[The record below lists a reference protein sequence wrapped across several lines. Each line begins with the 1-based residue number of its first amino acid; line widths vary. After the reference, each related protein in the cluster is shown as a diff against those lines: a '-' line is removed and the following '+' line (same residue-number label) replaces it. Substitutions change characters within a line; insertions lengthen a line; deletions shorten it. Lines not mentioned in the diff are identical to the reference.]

1 MRKNQMKIM
10 AKDKISKVKRVINYY
25 ELEFKFRENNNFNDL
40 FETITTLANTRAKIR
55 YQKYGDK
62 LVFIQGIENSENFLK
77 AKMRCVRKDLLPEL
91 MNTKTDETKEIE
103 AEEEE
108 GLVETTHFII
118 DYRNNKIILALEYNH
133 YGSKIND
140 LIHYIQKIGIHKEI
154 LDNVGFK
161 AIVKD
166 DLEKFKERINRFS
179 EFVVKVHKD
188 NLAQI
193 KKMDEK
199 IWSSLNASFENFQSD
214 YATIVLKFDYKQ
226 RSETPL
232 IQNSVFNILNYFK
245 KHKNQKYLFNKLCLR
260 AEDAEHNNV
269 LENFDLLLEK
279 IHSEIKVE
287 RKVKY
292 RTLISVDM
300 FQKMT
305 QELLSTDFK

>member
-1 MRKNQMKIM
+1 M
-10 AKDKISKVKRVINYY
+10 ANDKIVKVKRLINYY
-25 ELEFKFRENNNFNDL
+25 ELEFTFREDNNFNDL
-40 FETITTLANTRAKIR
+40 FKTITTLAKTRAKIR

-62 LVFIQGIENSENFLK
+62 LVFIQGIENSDNFLK
-77 AKMRCVRKDLLPEL
+77 AKMLCVRKDLLPEL
-91 MNTKTDETKEIE
+91 MNTRTDETKEIE

-118 DYRNNKIILALEYNH
+118 DYRKNKIILALEYNH
-133 YGSKIND
+133 QGSKIND
-140 LIHYIQKIGIHKEI
+140 LIHYIQKIGIHKGI

-199 IWSSLNASFENFQSD
+199 IWSSLHSSFENFQSD
-214 YATIVLKFDYKQ
+214 YATIVLKFNYKQ

-232 IQNSVFNILNYFK
+232 IQSSVFNILNYFK

-260 AEDAEHNNV
+260 AEDAEHNNI

-287 RKVKY
+287 RKAKY
-292 RTLISVDM
+292 RTIISVDM
-300 FQKMT
+300 FRKMT
-305 QELLSTDFK
+305 TELHSIDFK